1 METKD
6 IFDDMEREM
15 QKSVD
20 HVLHE
25 FAALHTGKASTSM
38 VEGVNVDVY
47 GSNMKLRDV
56 AAITTPDAR
65 TIQIQP
71 WDQSTVG
78 PIEKALIEAKLGIN
92 PVVTGELIRLPI
104 PELSGERRE
113 ELCKMAQGFAEQGRI
128 GVRASRKDA
137 MDALKNAQKEGLPE
151 DDFKRGEKDV
161 QKNTDGCVNQINQA
175 LADKEEDL
183 RKV

>member
-1 METKD
+1 MDTKE

-25 FAALHTGKASTSM
+25 FAALHTGKANTSM

-47 GSNMKLRDV
+47 GSSMKLRDV

-71 WDQSTVG
+71 WGFSFRESTRTLTKWPTSQILPWG
-78 PIEKALIEAKLGIN
+78 L
-92 PVVTGELIRLPI
+92 RLQKSAPNI
-104 PELSGERRE
+104 
-113 ELCKMAQGFAEQGRI
+113 
-128 GVRASRKDA
+128 
-137 MDALKNAQKEGLPE
+137 LKS
-151 DDFKRGEKDV
+151 
-161 QKNTDGCVNQINQA
+161 
-175 LADKEEDL
+175 
-183 RKV
+183 